1 MTILYFSW
9 VRTRIGLDRET
20 AAPPPHL
27 ATLGQVR
34 QWLVGL
40 GPGHAAALAPD
51 LPVRGAVNQELA
63 GPDHPIGP
71 HDEIAFFPLFSGG

>member
-20 AAPPPHL
+20 APPPPDL
-27 ATLGQVR
+27 ATLGQLR
-34 QWLVGL
+34 RWLTGL
-40 GPGHAAALAPD
+40 GPGHAAALAAD

-63 GPDHPIGP
+63 GPDYPIGAE
-71 HDEIAFFPLFSGG
+71 DEIAFFPLFSGG